1 MLFSQDQFNVSGRC
15 CRNVVVDQQRHQRV
29 DRVDKLVSI
38 ESTRWCRSNGFK
50 LKRSFTGIRKV
61 LEKRIAPGLIYGT
74 FHVEMTYVF
83 LILSSDCQYFL
94 RFWLSNC
101 HDLWPVMQ
109 AVLLTFKYFQRADNN
124 KLQQQGPRLIHSNVQ
139 WSTQVWFLISPC
151 RRWPG
156 AVRAFNDQLKSDS
169 WFRPAGGCQELLGH
183 QTALSALL
191 RGDHRR
197 WRERARRQQACACS
211 GRLLSA
217 LAGQQH
223 ACSSASASSRRL
235 RVWAPAPSADVCPRR
250 AWAGA
255 STCQPEGCRRQAADV

>member
-1 MLFSQDQFNVSGRC
+1 MSIFSLSGGKGCCVPTWYKLSIYICYSQLTATCSPAFDAFCISKVVNDFVTMLFSQDQFNVSGRC

-101 HDLWPVMQ
+101 HDL
-109 AVLLTFKYFQRADNN
+109 
-124 KLQQQGPRLIHSNVQ
+124 
-139 WSTQVWFLISPC
+139 
-151 RRWPG
+151 
-156 AVRAFNDQLKSDS
+156 
-169 WFRPAGGCQELLGH
+169 
-183 QTALSALL
+183 
-191 RGDHRR
+191 
-197 WRERARRQQACACS
+197 
-211 GRLLSA
+211 
-217 LAGQQH
+217 
-223 ACSSASASSRRL
+223 
-235 RVWAPAPSADVCPRR
+235 
-250 AWAGA
+250 
-255 STCQPEGCRRQAADV
+255 